1 MFILHYFSLTVLTF
15 LAVQDLV
22 LSLTSSDKIISY
34 GYPLE
39 IYQTKTED
47 DALLGMERIPHG
59 KRFNGTIGRP
69 VILMCGLLSIS
80 FPYVMTNVSMAY
92 SLADAGFDVWLLNHR
107 AMGLSKNVID
117 PKTGKKRK
125 LSQINWNY
133 SIHELGVYDFPA
145 VVDFVLNHTKYSK
158 VDVVDISLGTGIL
171 LIGLSERPEYNAKI
185 RNNIMIAPAVRN
197 AHTLGL
203 RPFQLRYAQ
212 IAFPVFIRVLKRL
225 KFFALSLNP
234 DNNILG
240 YFCRNIF
247 YYHCLAI
254 MIYFDGFLNSIDH
267 KTVADIFTTHPQL
280 ASSKY
285 YIHVLQLL
293 QSGRFQNFDYGPIE
307 NIKHYNS
314 TIVPEYNVTKVTAP
328 SIIIYSKDD
337 LVVSPADI
345 KWLLN
350 NMPNIKETYFIQ
362 KVPFSHFTFL
372 LGEKAHTVLHPYIVK
387 KLLEDGKKN
396 TL

>member
-212 IAFPVFIRVLKRL
+212 IAFPVFI
-225 KFFALSLNP
+225 
-234 DNNILG
+234 
-240 YFCRNIF
+240 
-247 YYHCLAI
+247 
-254 MIYFDGFLNSIDH
+254 

-328 SIIIYSKDD
+328 SIVIYSKDD